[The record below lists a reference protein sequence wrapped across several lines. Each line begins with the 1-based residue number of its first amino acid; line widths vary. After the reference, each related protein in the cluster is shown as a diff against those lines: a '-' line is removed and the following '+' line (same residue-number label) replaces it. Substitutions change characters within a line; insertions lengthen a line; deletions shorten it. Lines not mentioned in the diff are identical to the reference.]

1 MTRKNLKK
9 SIAILRQ
16 HLEDFGECDDTVLLL
31 DICDAVDELLM
42 PNGGELVYLKSED
55 ERR

>member
-16 HLEDFGECDDTVLLL
+16 HLEDFGECDDTVLLH
-31 DICDAVDELLM
+31 DICDAVDELLS
-42 PNGGELVYLKSED
+42 PKGGKMIYIIKEEK
-55 ERR
+55 